1 MGAPPHRRAR
11 RLSGFLL
18 LVLASGL
25 YGVDLLRSRQIAIR
39 PAPLIPSWSR
49 QDGRDIVA
57 LRDRYLVAELARY
70 DDEFYGYLMYTY
82 LRGAPEYRDSE
93 LLLTYVEAEGRIV
106 YPLQVRVPND
116 LISAIPRLAAA
127 GASSWRYLTDDA
139 LGRLR
144 GQTHLFGMAYAM
156 PGRLRLED
164 LNRVQLTGFIR
175 RWLRFKSATD
185 PRIRRRIEPVPTAL
199 GSEAAQQM
207 AEDIVSVA
215 EFYAV
220 PLDFFLGIGAMENN
234 YMNVAGDL
242 DHAIWKRRAD
252 QDDVILKRQR
262 GRVLVV
268 NSSLGAWQITRETL
282 RYAHR
287 RYLRDDRDYSRLP
300 ERLRPAR
307 ELDVLNVPP
316 AVLTTYAGLL
326 FRDLLDRC
334 GGDVTLA
341 TGAYNGGLGRPNL
354 KYADGVRAVAEYA
367 RRTLEH
373 AAVLNGPAAGRR
385 FLTR

>member
-1 MGAPPHRRAR
+1 
-11 RLSGFLL
+11 
-18 LVLASGL
+18 
-25 YGVDLLRSRQIAIR
+25 
-39 PAPLIPSWSR
+39 
-49 QDGRDIVA
+49 
-57 LRDRYLVAELARY
+57 
-70 DDEFYGYLMYTY
+70 
-82 LRGAPEYRDSE
+82 
-93 LLLTYVEAEGRIV
+93 
-106 YPLQVRVPND
+106 
-116 LISAIPRLAAA
+116 
-127 GASSWRYLTDDA
+127 
-139 LGRLR
+139 
-144 GQTHLFGMAYAM
+144 
-156 PGRLRLED
+156 
-164 LNRVQLTGFIR
+164 
-175 RWLRFKSATD
+175 
-185 PRIRRRIEPVPTAL
+185 
-199 GSEAAQQM
+199 
-207 AEDIVSVA
+207 
-215 EFYAV
+215 
-220 PLDFFLGIGAMENN
+220 
-234 YMNVAGDL
+234 MNVAGDL